1 MQDNVLKK
9 EFKKKDVSRI
19 RNIVQKRFSDHTSI
33 QSGYRKDDIQYKEGD
48 IWEEN
53 NKTWTIKN
61 GIKTSVSKLQKFKE
75 EYNMPLS
82 CPICKTSM
90 KAGIDQKMWM
100 LFKKCHGCVANYET
114 QLRLE
119 GKYEEYSQNVIVYNK
134 ISQLKEAEA
143 QLFDLLNSGVDGF
156 VNENGTIDK
165 WDNNIDKE
173 KIKSEILDK
182 IVELRKNLED
192 SISK

>member
-19 RNIVQKRFSDHTSI
+19 RNIVQKRFSDNTTI
-33 QSGYRKDDIQYKEGD
+33 QTGYKKDIIEYKEGD
-48 IWEEN
+48 VWEEN

-82 CPICKTSM
+82 CPICKASM

-100 LFKKCHGCVANYET
+100 LFKKCHACVARYET

-119 GKYEEYSQNVIVYNK
+119 GKYEEYSQNVIIYNK
-134 ISQLKEAEA
+134 ISQLKEAES
-143 QLFDLLNSGVDGF
+143 QLFDLLNSSVNGF

-182 IVELRKNLED
+182 IIELRKNLED